1 MKKIKIDLN
10 EIEGIAFA
18 LGSAKDKVT
27 ETVKRVASEWGKDTQ
42 INYDNRS
49 GHAVINGQKSF
60 SEVTEL
66 RSNGLRVSVGHES
79 FIARFLEVGT
89 KNHPIP
95 HRQGKGW
102 AVANVKGIKGN
113 KALSKAVSANKGKII
128 EVVEHAINDVLKNIV
143 IFTALE
149 HIKT

>member
-113 KALSKAVSANKGKII
+113 KALSKAVSVNKKLLVEQLQKAVEETII
-128 EVVEHAINDVLKNIV
+128 
-143 IFTALE
+143 
-149 HIKT
+149 